1 MSASIRPVCA
11 LLVHKHPERGGPT
24 VVTAHPIRAAD
35 DSQPAML
42 DSGRILGRDDVDEL
56 IGLLRDPNS
65 GTQVSK
71 SFYPPHVLLASPYHL
86 VWFQPAVRS
95 TQFWRRAE
103 GVARIEAVL
112 PPLVF
117 TATRHGLFVVALGSD
132 DYPCEGAAAFH
143 APLGNVYDHTGVCF
157 GSASIP
163 RTLAPSSI
171 RDWTHV
177 LLGTN
182 YTHVNHKNTLAGGA
196 TTDELVAFWKRRE
209 RSATAPAKRFL
220 APTGMTLGQWV
231 ERVSELDDNRA

>member
-11 LLVHKHPERGGPT
+11 LLVHKHPDRTGPT

-65 GTQVSK
+65 GSQGRT
-71 SFYPPHVLLASPYHL
+71 SFYPPNVLLASPYHL
-86 VWFQPAVRS
+86 VWFQPAARS
-95 TQFWRRAE
+95 RQFWRRAD
-103 GVARIEAVL
+103 GVVSVDAVL

-117 TATRHGLFVVALGSD
+117 TATRHGLFVVALGSN
-132 DYPCEGAAAFH
+132 DYPREQAVAFH
-143 APLGNVYDHTGVCF
+143 APLCNVYAHTGVCF

-163 RTLAPSSI
+163 RTLAPAAI
-171 RDWTHV
+171 ADWTRV

-182 YTHVNHKNTLAGGA
+182 YTHVNHANTLAGGA
-196 TTDELVAFWKRRE
+196 TTDALLAFWKLRE
-209 RSATAPAKRFL
+209 RSAMAPAKRFL

-231 ERVSELDDNRA
+231 ERVSNVDGDRP